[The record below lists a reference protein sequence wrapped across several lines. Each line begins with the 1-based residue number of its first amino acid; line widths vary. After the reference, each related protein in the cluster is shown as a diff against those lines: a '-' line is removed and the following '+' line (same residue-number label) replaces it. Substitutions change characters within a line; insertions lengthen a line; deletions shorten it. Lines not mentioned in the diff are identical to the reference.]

1 MNPNLEKSSDSSRG
15 LLFGLRANGIF
26 STDASED
33 YPLWD
38 PRNSFIIEQK
48 HKFVMRLTGEEGSNI
63 LAQHE
68 KFYEIRVSQ
77 INRSI
82 YF

>member
-1 MNPNLEKSSDSSRG
+1 MEKSSDSSRG
-15 LLFGLRANGIF
+15 LLFGRLANCIF

-38 PRNSFIIEQK
+38 LRNSLTIEQK
-48 HKFVMRLTGEEGSNI
+48 HEFVMRHTGEEVSNI

-68 KFYEIRVSQ
+68 EFNETRLSQ
-77 INRSI
+77 ISRSTS
-82 YF
+82 F

>member
-1 MNPNLEKSSDSSRG
+1 MNPNLEKSSDSTRG

-26 STDASED
+26 SIDADED

-38 PRNSFIIEQK
+38 PRNSFIIEHK
-48 HKFVMRLTGEEGSNI
+48 HEFVMRHTSEEVSNI

-68 KFYEIRVSQ
+68 KFYETRLSQ
-77 INRSI
+77 ISRPIS
-82 YF
+82 F